1 MGEKIEVVKKFLQK
15 MCDSGYDKNTRG
27 EVVKSAVRK
36 HHRQLKEAKS
46 NSTSIY
52 SSRKEINMRKET
64 CKLLICPWL
73 KQMRGGNKIKEVK
86 EGKIRKTSKRC
97 EGNLENLEI
106 ERGELKMGDMK
117 NKDKVKEI
125 EGVVFAQY
133 THGSKLKNSPQ
144 FQDEMLA
151 VALQAPSLRFVE
163 RSRTTIV
170 QDVGQSD
177 PWASDMFCQRKEC
190 WHSGKGPVTKRGR
203 GEVNIKGNL
212 GEDTYKPIRRFKVIP
227 ARLHNRGNKLCPR
240 VQHLQGQGSQEAIL
254 GIK

>member
-15 MCDSGYDKNTRG
+15 MCDSRYDKNTRG
-27 EVVKSAVRK
+27 EVVKCAVRK

-46 NSTSIY
+46 NNTSIY

-64 CKLLICPWL
+64 YKLLNRPWL

-125 EGVVFAQY
+125 EGVVFVQY
-133 THGSKLKNSPQ
+133 TPGSKLKNSPQ
-144 FQDEMLA
+144 
-151 VALQAPSLRFVE
+151 S
-163 RSRTTIV
+163 
-170 QDVGQSD
+170 
-177 PWASDMFCQRKEC
+177 
-190 WHSGKGPVTKRGR
+190 
-203 GEVNIKGNL
+203 
-212 GEDTYKPIRRFKVIP
+212 
-227 ARLHNRGNKLCPR
+227 
-240 VQHLQGQGSQEAIL
+240 
-254 GIK
+254 